1 MTITFTCI
9 KQSANNSKTKGDSTM
24 SWLVL
29 LGIALF
35 LGMRHSLDPDHVVA
49 VSTLVSEE
57 RRLWPAAKLGFIW
70 GIGHLIPIA
79 LVGLPLLILHLE
91 LAPQFEHFTDLGV
104 GILLVILGVVT
115 IWRVIKERV
124 HFDVH
129 SHDETVHG
137 HFHRPGHRHPMVKLE
152 RRQWIT
158 FGFGLVHG
166 LAGSGAVAV
175 LAMQAS
181 HSVWMGVLWLL
192 IFGLGTA
199 LGMFAMTL
207 FIAAPAL
214 KVASKRIAVHNGI
227 RTVTGFVSL
236 FFGCYMIWT
245 LLSELFA

>member
-1 MTITFTCI
+1 M
-9 KQSANNSKTKGDSTM
+9 D
-24 SWLVL
+24 WLVL

-57 RRLWPAAKLGFIW
+57 RRLWPAANLGFIW

-79 LVGLPLLILHLE
+79 IVGLPLLILQLQ

-115 IWRVIKERV
+115 ILRVIKERV

-137 HFHRPGHRHPMVKLE
+137 HFHRPGHCHPTVKME

-181 HSVWMGVLWLL
+181 PSVEMGILWLL

-207 FIAAPAL
+207 LIAAPAL
-214 KVASKRIAVHNGI
+214 KLVSKRSTIHASI
-227 RTVTGFVSL
+227 RTAAGFVSL

>member
-1 MTITFTCI
+1 MD
-9 KQSANNSKTKGDSTM
+9 G
-24 SWLVL
+24 LVL

-35 LGMRHSLDPDHVVA
+35 LGIRHSLDPDHVVA

-57 RRLWPAAKLGFIW
+57 RRLWPAAWLGFSW
-70 GIGHLIPIA
+70 GVGHLIPIA

-91 LAPQFEHFTDLGV
+91 LAPQFEQFTDLGV
-104 GILLVILGVVT
+104 AILLVLLGVVT
-115 IWRVIKERV
+115 LRRVIEERV

-129 SHDETVHG
+129 SHNKTVHG
-137 HFHRPGHRHPMVKLE
+137 HFHRPGHRHPTVKLE

-181 HSVWMGVLWLL
+181 PSLGMAILWLL
-192 IFGLGTA
+192 LFALGTT

-214 KVASKRIAVHNGI
+214 TMASKRVAVHTGI
-227 RTVTGFVSL
+227 RTVAGFVSL
-236 FFGCYMIWT
+236 FFGGYMIWT
-245 LLSELFA
+245 ILPELLA

>member
-1 MTITFTCI
+1 M
-9 KQSANNSKTKGDSTM
+9 D
-24 SWLVL
+24 WVVL
-29 LGIALF
+29 LGVALF
-35 LGMRHSLDPDHVVA
+35 LGVRHSLDPDHVVA

-57 RRLWPAAKLGFIW
+57 RRLWPAAWLGFIW

-91 LAPQFEHFTDLGV
+91 IPLFFESLVDTGV
-104 GILLVILGVVT
+104 GILLILLGVT
-115 IWRVIKERV
+115 TLWKVIKERV
-124 HFDVH
+124 HYDVH
-129 SHDETVHG
+129 SHDETIHA
-137 HFHRPGHRHPMVKLE
+137 HFHRPGHHHPTVKLE

-181 HSVWMGVLWLL
+181 PSLEMAIFWLL

-199 LGMFAMTL
+199 FGMFAMTL

-214 KVASKRIAVHNGI
+214 TIASKRRTIRSGI
-227 RTVTGFVSL
+227 RTMTGLVSL
-236 FFGCYMIWT
+236 FLVVI
-245 LLSELFA
+245 

>member
-1 MTITFTCI
+1 M
-9 KQSANNSKTKGDSTM
+9 D
-24 SWLVL
+24 WLVL
-29 LGIALF
+29 LGVALF
-35 LGMRHSLDPDHVVA
+35 LGVRHSLDPDHVVA

-57 RRLWPAAKLGFIW
+57 RRLWPATWLGFIW

-91 LAPQFEHFTDLGV
+91 IPPFFEGLVDTGV
-104 GILLVILGVVT
+104 GILLILLGVT
-115 IWRVIKERV
+115 TLWRVIKERV
-124 HFDVH
+124 HYDVH
-129 SHDETVHG
+129 SHDETIHG
-137 HFHRPGHRHPMVKLE
+137 HFHRPRHHHPTVKLE

-181 HSVWMGVLWLL
+181 PSLEIAIFWLL

-214 KVASKRIAVHNGI
+214 TMVSKRRTIRSGI
-227 RTVTGFVSL
+227 RTMAGLVSL
-236 FFGCYMIWT
+236 FFGGYMLWT
-245 LLSELFA
+245 ILPELLK

>member
-1 MTITFTCI
+1 ME
-9 KQSANNSKTKGDSTM
+9 
-24 SWLVL
+24 WLVL

-57 RRLWPAAKLGFIW
+57 RRLWPAAWLGFIW
-70 GIGHLIPIA
+70 GVGHLIPIA

-91 LAPQFEHFTDLGV
+91 LAPRFENIADVGV
-104 GILLVILGVVT
+104 GILLMLLGVVT
-115 IWRVIKERV
+115 LWRVIKEHV

-129 SHDETVHG
+129 SHNETVHG
-137 HFHRPGHRHPMVKLE
+137 HFHRPGHRHPTVKLE

-166 LAGSGAVAV
+166 LGGSGAVAV
-175 LAMQAS
+175 LSMQAS
-181 HSVWMGVLWLL
+181 PTLGMAILWLL
-192 IFGLGTA
+192 LFGLGTA

-214 KVASKRIAVHNGI
+214 TVASRRGTVHASI
-227 RTVTGFVSL
+227 RTVAGFVSL
-236 FFGCYMIWT
+236 LFGGYMIWT
-245 LLSELFA
+245 ILPGLFT

>member
-1 MTITFTCI
+1 M
-9 KQSANNSKTKGDSTM
+9 DWM
-24 SWLVL
+24 VL

-35 LGMRHSLDPDHVVA
+35 LGIRHSLDPDHVVA

-57 RRLWPAAKLGFIW
+57 RRLWPAAWLGFIW
-70 GIGHLIPIA
+70 GVGHLIPIA

-91 LAPQFEHFTDLGV
+91 LAPQFEQFTDLGV
-104 GILLVILGVVT
+104 AILLVLLGVVT
-115 IWRVIKERV
+115 LRRVIKERV

-129 SHDETVHG
+129 SHNETVHG
-137 HFHRPGHRHPMVKLE
+137 HFHRPGHRHPTVKLE

-158 FGFGLVHG
+158 LGFGLVHG

-181 HSVWMGVLWLL
+181 PNLGMAILWLL
-192 IFGLGTA
+192 LFGLGTV

-214 KVASKRIAVHNGI
+214 TVASKRVTVHASI
-227 RTVTGFVSL
+227 RTVAGFVSL
-236 FFGCYMIWT
+236 LFGGYMIWT
-245 LLSELFA
+245 ILPELFA